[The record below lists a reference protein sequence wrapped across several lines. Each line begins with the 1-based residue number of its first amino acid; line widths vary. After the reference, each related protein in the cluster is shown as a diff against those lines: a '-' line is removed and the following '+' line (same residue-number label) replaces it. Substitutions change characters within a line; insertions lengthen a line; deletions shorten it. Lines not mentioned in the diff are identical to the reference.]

1 MLSFNILF
9 KKKWE
14 QYVLEASYNIII
26 ILGNFIITTE
36 IILSFKY
43 DRREISKIKKTLQLT
58 TYYRDH

>member
-1 MLSFNILF
+1 MGAIRSRSIL
-9 KKKWE
+9 
-14 QYVLEASYNIII
+14 QHNYNTRQFY
-26 ILGNFIITTE
+26 LITTE

>member
-1 MLSFNILF
+1 MGAIRSRSIL
-9 KKKWE
+9 
-14 QYVLEASYNIII
+14 QYNI